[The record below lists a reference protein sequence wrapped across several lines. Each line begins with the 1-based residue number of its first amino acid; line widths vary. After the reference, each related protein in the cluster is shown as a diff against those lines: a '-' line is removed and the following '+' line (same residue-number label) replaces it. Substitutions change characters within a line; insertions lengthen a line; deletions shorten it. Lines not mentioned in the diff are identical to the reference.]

1 MMAPMKLLP
10 VLILVACT
18 AFAAAPNAADEK
30 AVLAAERQYADAMVK
45 GDTATLEKL
54 LSDDLSYTHSNVLME
69 TKADVLKAISS
80 GTTKYKAI
88 DFKTTQ
94 VRQYGDVVVTNH
106 SMVFAQPERV
116 NNVYVTMVWVRQ
128 PNGWRMVQ
136 RQATRYP
143 E

>member
-1 MMAPMKLLP
+1 MKLRALLVP
-10 VLILVACT
+10 ILFSCV
-18 AFAAAPNAADEK
+18 AFAATPNPADEK
-30 AVLAAERQYADAMVK
+30 AVLAAQRQYADAMVK

-54 LSDDLSYTHSNVLME
+54 LADDLSYTHSNVLME

-80 GTTKYKAI
+80 GKTKYKSI

-94 VRQYGDVVVTNH
+94 VRQYGDTIVTNQG
-106 SMVFAQPERV
+106 MVFAQPERV
-116 NNVYVTMVWVRQ
+116 NNVYVSMVWVKR
-128 PNGWRMVQ
+128 PNGWQMVQ

>member
-1 MMAPMKLLP
+1 MKLRSLLF
-10 VLILVACT
+10 LILISSV
-18 AFAAAPNAADEK
+18 AFAASPRAADEK
-30 AVLAAERQYADAMVK
+30 AVLAAEKQYAEAMVK
-45 GDTATLEKL
+45 GDTAVLEKL

-69 TKADVLKAISS
+69 TKADVLKAITS
-80 GTTKYKAI
+80 GKTKYKAI

-94 VRQYGDVVVTNH
+94 VRQYGDTIITNH

-116 NNVYVTMVWVRQ
+116 NNVYVTMVWVKQRG
-128 PNGWRMVQ
+128 GWQLVQ